1 MGVKDKIPNLF
12 KTNATVDCSKAKL
25 DGKKSR
31 KLNYESEVIKDR
43 IIRDIKTLFDQKEE
57 DYYKPVRI
65 GNF

>member
-1 MGVKDKIPNLF
+1 M
-12 KTNATVDCSKAKL
+12 DCSKLKL

-31 KLNYESEVIKDR
+31 KLNYESKAIKDR
-43 IIRDIKTLFDQKEE
+43 IIRDIETLFHQKEE